1 MKTET
6 DESLIAFAYENL
18 ANAIILQAVEDYEK
32 AIACLCTRY
41 MPEEYIYDAKKL
53 KGSCDVFFRS
63 KWYRT
68 LTPIESRVIT
78 DRTKRLILNA
88 PRMEYNEENKRFE
101 CACGFPIP
109 KNQRCNKRVPVYK
122 CTKCGKFTRVWGEL
136 KNSTELK
143 EEGFL

>member
-1 MKTET
+1 MKIGT

-41 MPEEYIYDAKKL
+41 MPDKYIFEAKKA

-68 LTPIESRVIT
+68 LTPVESNVIT
-78 DRTKRLILNA
+78 DRTKRLILTA
-88 PRMEYNEENKRFE
+88 ERMKYNEKNKRYE
-101 CACGFPIP
+101 CDCGLPIP
-109 KNQRCNKRVPVYK
+109 LISKHSKKVPVYK